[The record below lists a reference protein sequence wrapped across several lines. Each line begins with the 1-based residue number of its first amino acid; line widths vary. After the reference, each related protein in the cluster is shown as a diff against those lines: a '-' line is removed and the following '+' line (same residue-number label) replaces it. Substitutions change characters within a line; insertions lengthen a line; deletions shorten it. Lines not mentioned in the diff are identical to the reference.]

1 MPVKKA
7 YIFATMLEAEEY
19 IKFFGF
25 SELLNRPF
33 KTYLDAQNR
42 VLAISEMGLKNAENC
57 ATYMCENFGFA
68 EIVNI
73 GACGALSDKYKVG
86 DVLVLDNA
94 ALLSELE
101 NAEAERATL
110 ASANAPVK
118 DNAQRLKYSQY
129 ADVVDMEAAAVQRVC
144 ERFGKKFCAL
154 KYVSDFSQN
163 CDIAENVKKLRGK
176 VLEKYRLL

>member
-19 IKFFGF
+19 IRFFGF
-25 SELLNRPF
+25 SEILNRPF
-33 KTYLDAQNR
+33 KTYLDSQKR
-42 VLAISEMGLKNAENC
+42 VLAISGMGLKNAEEC
-57 ATYMCENFGFA
+57 ATYMCKNFDFG

-73 GACGALSDKYKVG
+73 GACGALSNKYNVG
-86 DVLVLDNA
+86 DVLLLNTA
-94 ALLSELE
+94 AFLCELE
-101 NAEAERATL
+101 NTNAQRATL
-110 ASANAPVK
+110 ASANAPIK
-118 DNAQRLKYSQY
+118 DNIQRLKYSQY

-144 ERFGKKFCAL
+144 ERFGKRFCAL

-176 VLEKYRLL
+176 VLEKYGLC